1 MAPGSATET
10 TRRADTHGAADAR
23 LADDADGHGHGHASD
38 RSYIGIAIIL
48 AALTAAETATYF
60 IPAFEDNSTLLILFL
75 MPVMTVKFA
84 MVAWYFMH
92 LKQDSRL
99 FSRLFVSGLVLA
111 VIVYC
116 IVLLAFDEFF

>member
-1 MAPGSATET
+1 MATGSAAET
-10 TRRADTHGAADAR
+10 TRRADTHAAADPR
-23 LADDADGHGHGHASD
+23 LADDAHGAHGSHASD
-38 RSYIGIAIIL
+38 RSYIGIAVIL

-60 IPAFEDNSTLLILFL
+60 IDAFEENTTLLILFL
-75 MPVMTVKFA
+75 MPVMIVKFA

-99 FSRLFVSGLVLA
+99 FSRLFVAGLVLA
-111 VIVYC
+111 VIVYM

>member
-1 MAPGSATET
+1 MATGSATET
-10 TRRADTHGAADAR
+10 TRRADTHGAADPH
-23 LADDADGHGHGHASD
+23 LADDAHGHASD
-38 RSYIGIAIIL
+38 RGYIGIAVIL

-99 FSRLFVSGLVLA
+99 FSRLFVAGLVLA
-111 VIVYC
+111 VLVYFV
-116 IVLLAFDEFF
+116 VLLAFDEFF